1 MDITMKYEKASFW
14 SVIKEFFST
23 SKDDDEIKNAEI
35 AKIIEQ
41 EDSKYIE
48 KLEESQKILETSKT
62 KRTKS
67 KAKVGLEVETENLK
81 VNTKKS
87 TIKNKEIEQNEIG
100 E

>member
-23 SKDDDEIKNAEI
+23 SKDDEIKNEEI
-35 AKIIEQ
+35 AKIIGQ

-48 KLEESQKILETSKT
+48 KLEESQKITEIAKT
-62 KRTKS
+62 KRTRS
-67 KAKVGLEVETENLK
+67 KAKTELEVDTENVK
-81 VNTKKS
+81 INTKKS
-87 TIKNKEIEQNEIG
+87 AAKNNEIEQKEIG

>member
-23 SKDDDEIKNAEI
+23 SKDDEIENEEI
-35 AKIIEQ
+35 AKIIGQ

-48 KLEESQKILETSKT
+48 KLEESQKITEIAKT
-62 KRTKS
+62 KRTRS
-67 KAKVGLEVETENLK
+67 KAKTELEVDTENVK
-81 VNTKKS
+81 INTKKS
-87 TIKNKEIEQNEIG
+87 ATKNNEIEQKEIG

>member
-23 SKDDDEIKNAEI
+23 SKDDEIKIEEI
-35 AKIIEQ
+35 AKIIGQ

-48 KLEESQKILETSKT
+48 KLEESQKITEIAKT
-62 KRTKS
+62 KRTRS
-67 KAKVGLEVETENLK
+67 KAKTELEVDTENVK
-81 VNTKKS
+81 INTKKS
-87 TIKNKEIEQNEIG
+87 AAKNNEIEQKEIG

>member
-1 MDITMKYEKASFW
+1 MDITMKYEKASIW

-23 SKDDDEIKNAEI
+23 SKDDEIKNEEI

-48 KLEESQKILETSKT
+48 KLEKSQKTTETA
-62 KRTKS
+62 KRTRS
-67 KAKVGLEVETENLK
+67 KAKTELEVDTENVK
-81 VNTKKS
+81 INTKKS
-87 TIKNKEIEQNEIG
+87 TTKNKEIEQKEIG